1 MDIQQVVQKYVD
13 SKWLGAAQMI
23 EQLQLKEP
31 VSSTDV
37 LNVLNDIAI
46 AQENYLAVNRQLRLK
61 KDARLRWPDA
71 RIEDY
76 DFSCETKE
84 VQYLIDKA
92 CDASWVDENTHQV
105 IIGASGTGK
114 TTMACAIGNKLI
126 MKGYKIRMWR
136 YNDLAFEFALHE
148 KEGTFQ
154 KYLRML
160 CKYRVLIIDDWV
172 LFSLSNK
179 QRQMLYELI
188 ERREQVGSLIIT
200 SQYGFDEW
208 HTAIGEPTIADAV
221 LDRIAS
227 MSDVIALRGDSKRK
241 SHRAKGGKS

>member
-1 MDIQQVVQKYVD
+1 
-13 SKWLGAAQMI
+13 
-23 EQLQLKEP
+23 
-31 VSSTDV
+31 
-37 LNVLNDIAI
+37 
-46 AQENYLAVNRQLRLK
+46 
-61 KDARLRWPDA
+61 
-71 RIEDY
+71 
-76 DFSCETKE
+76 
-84 VQYLIDKA
+84 
-92 CDASWVDENTHQV
+92 
-105 IIGASGTGK
+105 
-114 TTMACAIGNKLI
+114 
-126 MKGYKIRMWR
+126 
-136 YNDLAFEFALHE
+136 
-148 KEGTFQ
+148 
-154 KYLRML
+154 ML